1 AGSRP
6 TKVALGVPGGFELP
20 QDRYTVT
27 EHWALVNLQDGT
39 RLELPTP
46 ADTPKEDT
54 SHLKDLN
61 LPSRLATAINVI
73 QRAESAILV
82 EERAS
87 GVEAW
92 EEENMRLISSHA
104 MNLKQLD
111 NGVRIAPS

>member
-1 AGSRP
+1 M
-6 TKVALGVPGGFELP
+6 GVPGGFELP

-46 ADTPKEDT
+46 LTDTPKDDI

-61 LPSRLATAINVI
+61 LPSRLAAAINVI
-73 QRAESAILV
+73 QRSESAILV

-104 MNLKQLD
+104 MNLRQLD